1 MGKIFNQQSQFEKR
15 RLLRNNMTKAES
27 LLWAE
32 IRNKK
37 VEGAKFRR
45 QSSIGSYVVDFY
57 CPKLKLAIEV
67 DGVTHNTEDEKE
79 YDKDRQAEIE
89 QLNIEFLR
97 FTNERIYTDMTNVI
111 EEIRAKV
118 RELLNKNNL

>member
-1 MGKIFNQQSQFEKR
+1 MGKIFNHQSQLEKR
-15 RLLRNNMTKAES
+15 RLLRNNMTKAEG

-57 CPKLKLAIEV
+57 CPKLRLAIEV
-67 DGVTHNTEDEKE
+67 DGATHNTEDEKE
-79 YDKDRQAEIE
+79 YDKDRQTEIE
-89 QLNIEFLR
+89 QLSIEFLR
-97 FTNERIYTDMTNVI
+97 FTNDRIYKDMVNVI